1 MTAKNRLFSLSYQIF
16 YLLSDIPDCGRQATP
31 DCARDGFW
39 SFVLETSGRI
49 QLQTVI
55 FAW

>member
-1 MTAKNRLFSLSYQIF
+1 MMAGNRFFPLSYRIF
-16 YLLSDIPDCGRQATP
+16 YLLSELPDCGRHASP